1 MNVSLKSVMTVIAG
15 LASAAV
21 IATGAL
27 AANINGAGASFPY
40 PIYAKWAGAYQG
52 VSGVGLNYQSIG
64 SGGGIA
70 QIKAKTVTFGATDAP
85 LKKAEL
91 DKFGLAQFPTVIGG
105 VVPVVNVPGVAAGQ
119 LILSGKV
126 LADIFQ
132 GKVSRWDAPEIKAL
146 NPGLALPAK
155 AISVVHRADASG
167 TSFVF
172 TTYLSRVSDEW
183 RTGVGAATAV
193 DWPVGIGAKGNEGV
207 AGNVAQTSGSIGY
220 VEFAYAKQN
229 HLKHTRMTN
238 KDGKTVVPSADT
250 FKAAAAGADW
260 AGAANNGFYIILV
273 DQPGANSWPITA
285 TTYILVYKSPADQ
298 AATKDVLKFFS
309 WAYKNGGPA
318 ALSLDYVP
326 LPDVATKAIEVSW
339 KQVQGSGF

>member
-1 MNVSLKSVMTVIAG
+1 MNVSLKSVVTAIAG
-15 LASAAV
+15 VAAAAV

-85 LKKAEL
+85 LKKQEL

-119 LILSGKV
+119 LVLNGEV
-126 LADIFQ
+126 LADIFM
-132 GKVSRWDAPEIKAL
+132 GKISRWDDARIKAL
-146 NPGLALPAK
+146 NPGVNLPGK

-172 TTYLSRVSDEW
+172 TTYLSRVSQEW
-183 RTGVGAATAV
+183 GKSVGAATAV

-238 KDGKTVVPSADT
+238 KDGKIVVPSADT
-250 FKAAAAGADW
+250 FKAAASNADW

-273 DQPGANSWPITA
+273 DQPGASAWPITA
-285 TTYILVYKSPADQ
+285 TTYILVYKQPQDV
-298 AATKDVLKFFS
+298 AATKEVLKFFQWS
-309 WAYKNGGPA
+309 YKNGGNA

-326 LPDVATKAIEVSW
+326 LPANATTAIEASW
-339 KQVQGSGF
+339 KQIQGW

>member
-1 MNVSLKSVMTVIAG
+1 MNVSLKSVLTAIAG
-15 LASAAV
+15 VATAAV

-52 VSGVGLNYQSIG
+52 VSGIGLNYQSIG

-70 QIKAKTVTFGATDAP
+70 QIKARTVTFGATDAP
-85 LKKAEL
+85 LKKTEL
-91 DKFGLAQFPTVIGG
+91 DKLGLAQFPTVIGG
-105 VVPVVNVPGVAAGQ
+105 VVPVINVPGVAAGQ
-119 LILSGKV
+119 LVLTGEV
-126 LADIFQ
+126 LADIFL
-132 GKVSRWDAPEIKAL
+132 GKISRWDDARIKAL
-146 NPGLALPAK
+146 NPGVNLPGK

-172 TTYLSRVSDEW
+172 TTYLSRVSKDW
-183 RTGVGAATAV
+183 ASNVGANTAV

-238 KDGKTVVPSADT
+238 KDGKTITPSADT
-250 FKAAAAGADW
+250 FRAAAANADW

-273 DQPGANSWPITA
+273 DQPGATAWPITA
-285 TTYILVYKSPADQ
+285 TTYILVYKQPSDV
-298 AATKDVLKFFS
+298 AATTNVLKFFQ
-309 WAYKNGGPA
+309 WAYKNGDQS

-326 LPDVATKAIEVSW
+326 LPENAIQAIEASW
-339 KQVQGSGF
+339 KHINGWK

>member
-1 MNVSLKSVMTVIAG
+1 MTISLKSVLTAVAAAATIA
-15 LASAAV
+15 V
-21 IATGAL
+21 GAM

-52 VSGVGLNYQSIG
+52 VSGIGLNYQSIG

-85 LKKAEL
+85 LKAAEL
-91 DKFGLAQFPTVIGG
+91 NKFGLAQFPTVIGG
-105 VVPVVNVPGVAAGQ
+105 VVPVVNVPGVAPGQ
-119 LILSGKV
+119 LVLSGPV
-126 LADIFQ
+126 LGDIFL
-132 GKVSRWDAPEIKAL
+132 GKISRWDDPAIKAL
-146 NPGLALPAK
+146 NPGLNLPAK

-172 TTYLSRVSDEW
+172 TTYLSRVSKEW
-183 RTGVGAATAV
+183 QSNVGAATAV

-229 HLKHTRMTN
+229 RLKHTRMIN

-250 FKAAAAGADW
+250 FKSAAANADW

-273 DQPGANSWPITA
+273 DQPGATAWPITA
-285 TTYILVYKSPADQ
+285 TTYILVYKNPGDA
-298 AATKDVLKFFS
+298 AATHNVLKFFS
-309 WAYKNGGPA
+309 WAYKNGDAA

-326 LPDVATKAIEVSW
+326 LPDNAIQSIETSW
-339 KQVQGSGF
+339 KQINGWK

>member
-1 MNVSLKSVMTVIAG
+1 MNVSLKTVLTAV
-15 LASAAV
+15 AAAAV
-21 IATGAL
+21 IATSAL
-27 AANINGAGASFPY
+27 AGNINGAGASFPY

-52 VSGVGLNYQSIG
+52 VSGVGLNYNSIG

-85 LKKAEL
+85 LKIAEL
-91 DKFGLAQFPTVIGG
+91 NKFGLAQFPTVIGG

-119 LILSGKV
+119 LVLNGKV

-132 GKVSRWDAPEIKAL
+132 GKIARWDDPAIKAL
-146 NPGLALPAK
+146 NPGVALPSK

-172 TTYLSRVSDEW
+172 TTYLSRVSNEW
-183 RTGVGAATAV
+183 KDQVGAATAV

-207 AGNVAQTSGSIGY
+207 AGNVAQTGGSIGY

-229 HLKHTRMTN
+229 HLKHARMIN
-238 KDGKTVVPSADT
+238 KDGKTVVPSSDT
-250 FKAAAAGADW
+250 FKAAAANADW
-260 AGAANNGFYIILV
+260 AGAASQGFYIILV
-273 DQPGANSWPITA
+273 DQAGANAWPITA
-285 TTYILVYKSPADQ
+285 TTYILVYKQPSD
-298 AATKDVLKFFS
+298 AAGTLETLKFFK
-309 WAYKNGGPA
+309 WAYANGDAA

-326 LPDVATKAIEVSW
+326 LPQNAVQAIQASW
-339 KQVQGSGF
+339 TQIQGWK

>member
-1 MNVSLKSVMTVIAG
+1 MNVSLKSAFTALAG
-15 LASAAV
+15 
-21 IATGAL
+21 IATAVVFAVGAL

-105 VVPVVNVPGVAAGQ
+105 VVPVVNVSGVSAGQ
-119 LILSGKV
+119 LVLDGKT
-126 LADIFQ
+126 LADIFM
-132 GKVSRWDAPEIKAL
+132 GKVSRWNDPAIKAL
-146 NPGLALPAK
+146 NPGVNLPSQ

-172 TTYLSRVSDEW
+172 TTYLSRVSKEW
-183 RTGVGAATAV
+183 ADSVGAATAV
-193 DWPVGIGAKGNEGV
+193 DWPVGVGAKGNEGV
-207 AGNVAQTSGSIGY
+207 AGNVAQTAGSIGY

-229 HLKHTRMTN
+229 HLKHTRMVN
-238 KDGKTVVPSADT
+238 KDGKTIAPSADS
-250 FKAAAAGADW
+250 FRAAGSGADW
-260 AGAANNGFYIILV
+260 VGAANQGFYIILV
-273 DQPGANSWPITA
+273 DQAGANAWPITA
-285 TTYILVYKSPADQ
+285 TTYILVYKQPADP
-298 AATKDVLKFFS
+298 AATADVLKFFK
-309 WAYKNGGPA
+309 WAYANGDNM
-318 ALSLDYVP
+318 ALALDYVP
-326 LPDVATKAIEVSW
+326 LPDNAVQTIQTSW
-339 KQVQGSGF
+339 KQIQGSGM

>member
-1 MNVSLKSVMTVIAG
+1 MNVSLKSVMTAVAG
-15 LASAAV
+15 IASAAV
-21 IATGAL
+21 IATSAF
-27 AANINGAGASFPY
+27 AASINGAGASFPY

-91 DKFGLAQFPTVIGG
+91 DKSGLAQFPTVIGG
-105 VVPVVNVPGVAAGQ
+105 VVPVINVPGVAAGQ
-119 LILSGKV
+119 LILNGQV
-126 LADIFQ
+126 LADIFL
-132 GKVSRWDAPEIKAL
+132 GKISRWNDPAIKAL
-146 NPGLALPAK
+146 NPGVNLPGQ

-172 TTYLSRVSDEW
+172 TTYLARVSQDW
-183 RTGVGAATAV
+183 AGSVGAATAV

-229 HLKHTRMTN
+229 HLKHTRMIN

-250 FKAAAAGADW
+250 FKAAAEKADW
-260 AGAANNGFYIILV
+260 AGAANQGFYIILV
-273 DQPGANSWPITA
+273 EQAGANAWPITA
-285 TTYILVYKSPADQ
+285 TTYILVHKQPADP
-298 AATKDVLKFFS
+298 AATAEVLKFFKWS
-309 WAYKNGGPA
+309 YANGDNM
-318 ALSLDYVP
+318 ALGLDYVP
-326 LPDVATKAIEVSW
+326 LPQNAIQAIQASW
-339 KQVQGSGF
+339 KQIQGSGM